1 VSEYS
6 VSYPR
11 FDQEGTSL
19 KRNKSVTH
27 STATSMSYQ
36 LSLSICRTI
45 SNKWEQ
51 LEETKTSERR
61 WSATKIVVEGKIVK
75 SPGGIRQIPDILCVL
90 YYMWSWLKSC
100 NNVPTAT
107 LCSIDTTDKWSYMQ
121 RSGSGP
127 RVHVHSEVVW
137 HQGKEKRFVRLG
149 AYVVSTGRNNQPDA
163 LIIQIHSVIKLYM
176 FRASSLPIIRSSLLC
191 IRYW

>member
-1 VSEYS
+1 MSEYS

-19 KRNKSVTH
+19 MWHKETPIPAVT
-27 STATSMSYQ
+27 SISYQ
-36 LSLSICRTI
+36 LPFSICRTRQDQNI
-45 SNKWEQ
+45 GSSNKWEQ

-75 SPGGIRQIPDILCVL
+75 RPGGRGIRQIPDILCVL
-90 YYMWSWLKSC
+90 YYMWSCLKSC

-107 LCSIDTTDKWSYMQ
+107 RCSIDTKDKWSYMQ

-127 RVHVHSEVVW
+127 RVDSD
-137 HQGKEKRFVRLG
+137 
-149 AYVVSTGRNNQPDA
+149 VVSWRLKKGGCE
-163 LIIQIHSVIKLYM
+163 
-176 FRASSLPIIRSSLLC
+176 IRC
-191 IRYW
+191 IRCKYRSK